1 MVRAVVRDKPVEFP
15 ILQSGLHWGFNSLC
29 VLLLLE
35 AMDVDLD
42 TGMAALAAF
51 EPLAGRGAEQSI
63 PVPGGAFTLVDE
75 SYNANPVSMAA
86 ALKSFGARQTAGRR
100 IVALT
105 DMLELGPDG
114 PAFHAALAAPI
125 EAADVD
131 LVFLAGPQMKSLWQA
146 LPTTRQGA
154 YAETAAELSPRVA
167 SAVEPGDVVMVKGSN
182 GSRAGVI
189 AAALAALDRAGAGG

>member
-1 MVRAVVRDKPVEFP
+1 MHDRPIRFP
-15 ILQSGLHWGFNSLC
+15 IRQSGLHWGLNSMC

-42 TGMAALAAF
+42 TGMAALSAF
-51 EPLAGRGAEQSI
+51 EPLAGRGAEKTVHI
-63 PVPGGAFTLVDE
+63 RGGTFTLVDE
-75 SYNANPVSMAA
+75 SYNANPISMAA
-86 ALKSFGARQTAGRR
+86 ALKSLGARKAPGRR
-100 IVALT
+100 IVVLT

-125 EAADVD
+125 EAANVD
-131 LVFLAGPQMKSLWQA
+131 FVFCAGPQMKSLWQA
-146 LPTTRQGA
+146 LPTTHQGA

-182 GSRAGVI
+182 GSRAGAI
-189 AAALAALDRAGAGG
+189 AAALAALDGAGAGG